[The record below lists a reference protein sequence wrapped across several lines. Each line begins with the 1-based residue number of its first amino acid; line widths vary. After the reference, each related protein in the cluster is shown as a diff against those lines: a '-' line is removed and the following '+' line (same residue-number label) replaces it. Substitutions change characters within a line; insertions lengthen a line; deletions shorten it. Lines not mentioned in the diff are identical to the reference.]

1 MAEPR
6 TVSELLWV
14 GERVLQD
21 STHLFDDHIHL
32 DLARELLA
40 TALRVDEDD
49 LDDDLEPNRSQ
60 RDRYLALIARR
71 AAGEPQPFLTGRIEF
86 YGLDLKVWPGVF
98 VPRPSSE
105 LTVDRA
111 LQRIGRTRAPVV
123 VDVAAGTGPIALAI
137 ADEVPGAE
145 VWGLDIDEEALS
157 HGRKNARRLGIGNVR
172 FRTSD
177 MYAALPARLDGGVDV
192 ITGHVPYVPADELE
206 DLPAEVREHEPVH
219 TLTDEGDGLYLLTRA
234 IEESVRWLKPGGWL
248 LLELSDDFA
257 PKARRI
263 VRKAKLLDEEVA
275 TDEDGLSVVV
285 EARKPPA

>member
-21 STHLFDDHIHL
+21 STHLFDDHVHL

-49 LDDDLEPNRSQ
+49 LEDDFQPTRAR

-111 LQRIGRTRAPVV
+111 LYRLRRSRRPVV

-137 ADEVPGAE
+137 GDETPRAE
-145 VWGLDIDEEALS
+145 VWALDIDSDALS
-157 HGRKNARRLGIGNVR
+157 HGRKNAQRLGIGNVR

-177 MYAALPARLDGGVDV
+177 MYAALPQRLEGGVDL
-192 ITGHVPYVPADELE
+192 ITGHVPYVPADEMA
-206 DLPAEVREHEPVH
+206 DLPAEVREHEPIH
-219 TLTDEGDGLYLLTRA
+219 TLTDKGDGLYLLTRA
-234 IEESVRWLKPGGWL
+234 IEESVGWLKPGGWL

-257 PKARRI
+257 PKARKI
-263 VRKAKLLDEEVA
+263 VRKANLLDEEVA

-285 EARKPPA
+285 EARKPA

>member
-6 TVSELLWV
+6 TVSDLLRV

-21 STHLFDDHIHL
+21 STHLFEDHVHL

-40 TALRVDEDD
+40 AALRVDEDD
-49 LDDDLEPNRSQ
+49 LEDGFEPTRSQ

-86 YGLDLKVWPGVF
+86 YGLDLKVWPGAF

-111 LQRIGRTRAPVV
+111 LTRLRRKRSPVV
-123 VDVAAGTGPIALAI
+123 VDVAAGTAPIALAI
-137 ADEVPGAE
+137 AHEILDAQ
-145 VWGLDIDEEALS
+145 VWALDIDEEALR
-157 HGRKNARRLGIGNVR
+157 HGRKNARRLGISNVTCK
-172 FRTSD
+172 TSD
-177 MYAALPARLDGGVDV
+177 MYGALPQRLSGAVDL
-192 ITGHVPYVPADELE
+192 ITGHVPYIPADELD

-219 TLTDEGDGLYLLTRA
+219 TLSDEGDGLHLMKRA
-234 IEESVRWLKPGGWL
+234 IDEAVAWLQPGGWL
-248 LLELSDDFA
+248 LLEMSEDFA
-257 PKARRI
+257 PKAR
-263 VRKAKLLDEEVA
+263 KLIRGARLRDEDVA

-285 EARKPPA
+285 EARKPV

>member
-6 TVSELLWV
+6 SVSELLWV

-21 STHLFDDHIHL
+21 STHLFDDHVHL

-49 LDDDLEPNRSQ
+49 LDDDHEPSKTA

-111 LQRIGRTRAPVV
+111 LQRIGRKRSQVV

-145 VWGLDIDEEALS
+145 VWALDIDEEALS

-177 MYAALPARLDGGVDV
+177 MYAALPARLEGGVDV

-206 DLPAEVREHEPVH
+206 DLPAEVREQEPVH

-234 IEESVRWLKPGGWL
+234 IQESVRWLKPGGWL

-263 VRKAKLLDEEVA
+263 VRKANLLDVEVA

-285 EARKPPA
+285 EARKPSA